1 MPSKKQQPAQEPSFE
16 AELTRLEAL
25 AERMENGE
33 LPLDELMAAFEEG
46 NTIARGLQSRLEQ
59 AKARLQEVKVQKDG
73 TVTATPSPVAVQSSL
88 LDELP

>member
-1 MPSKKQQPAQEPSFE
+1 MPSKKLQSAQEPSFE
-16 AELTRLEAL
+16 VELTRLEAL

-46 NTIARGLQSRLEQ
+46 NTIACGLQARLEK

-73 TVTATPSPVAVQSSL
+73 TVIATQSTVAVQSSL